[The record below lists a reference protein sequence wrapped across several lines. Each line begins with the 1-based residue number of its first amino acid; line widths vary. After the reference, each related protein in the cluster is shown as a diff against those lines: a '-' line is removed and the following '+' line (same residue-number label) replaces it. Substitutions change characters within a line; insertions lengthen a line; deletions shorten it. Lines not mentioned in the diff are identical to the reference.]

1 MCSNPPGICMTL
13 HDDTF
18 ALRHMR
24 DHVAEAIDLAADR
37 QRDDLNSDRV
47 FALAMTKLVEI
58 VGEAAARV
66 SEKLRESHEEIP
78 WRQITGTRNRLIHG
92 YDAVDYD
99 ILWGIVDREL
109 PILLVQLDS
118 VIANTSSKQE

>member
-1 MCSNPPGICMTL
+1 MTL
-13 HDDTF
+13 HDDTI
-18 ALRHMR
+18 ALRHKR
-24 DHVAEAIDLAADR
+24 DHVAESIELAGDHQREDLEEDR
-37 QRDDLNSDRV
+37 GFTL
-47 FALAMTKLVEI
+47 ALTKLVEI
-58 VGEAAARV
+58 IGEAAARV

-109 PILLVQLDS
+109 PILLGQLDS
-118 VIANTSSKQE
+118 VLANTSSKQE